1 MSERQGEIRQRTARQ
16 IVDAVSD
23 VCGQNINFIDADG
36 MIIASTDAARVG
48 SFHEI
53 GRRAAILG
61 QVIEVERTEAF
72 SGTQEG
78 INVPII
84 YHGKV
89 TGVVGISGDPKEVRR
104 YATLARKIAVLLL
117 WERESDLERI
127 NWRERMSY
135 RLRCLLGENGE
146 TGLDSFLKEFHLQ
159 KQARF
164 CTALIC
170 LRDQMEM
177 GHLFGAGRD
186 EKELPEQAVYR
197 TLEASGSPYY
207 AFWYPNSYVLL
218 LAAEQRESGREL
230 LRQLAEKYPG
240 CVRIGLGNLQE
251 LGRQEQS
258 YREAQ
263 LAVESLGAGGGFAVY
278 EEMDLHLLVSGIS
291 REVRELFLNKTVG
304 RLGEEDRALLQAYFE
319 EETSLIQTSRR
330 LHLHKNTLQYRLN
343 RIERLCG
350 YDPRTFR
357 EAVVLYCGLR
367 LLGTQEEGV
376 VASQWKQEK
385 KEKQE
390 KQADGMGKMTE
401 KERAEA
407 PEKTS

>member
-36 MIIASTDAARVG
+36 TIIASTDAARVG

-53 GRRAAILG
+53 GRRAALLG
-61 QVIEVERTEAF
+61 RVIEVKSEEAF

-78 INVPII
+78 VNVPII
-84 YHGKV
+84 YHGRV
-89 TGVVGISGDPKEVRR
+89 TGVVGISGDPEEVRR
-104 YATLARKIAVLLL
+104 YGSLARKIAVLLL
-117 WERESDLERI
+117 RERESDLERI
-127 NWRERMSY
+127 NRIERMSY
-135 RLRCLLGENGE
+135 RLRCLLGENEE
-146 TGLDSFLKEFHLQ
+146 TGVESFLEEFQLQ
-159 KQARF
+159 KQAHF

-170 LRDQMEM
+170 LRDPAES
-177 GHLFGAGRD
+177 GETLRD
-186 EKELPEQAVYR
+186 ARDAKASPEQAVYR
-197 TLEASGSPYY
+197 TLEACGSPYY
-207 AFWYPNSYVLL
+207 AFWYPNSYVILL
-218 LAAEQRESGREL
+218 SAEQRDSGREL
-230 LRQLAEKYPG
+230 LCQLAGQYPD
-240 CVRIGLGNLQE
+240 CVRIGMGNLRE
-251 LGRQEQS
+251 LERQEQS

-291 REVRELFLNKTVG
+291 RENRELFLEKTVG
-304 RLGEEDRALLQAYFE
+304 RLGEEDLALLQVYFE
-319 EETSLIQTSRR
+319 EETSLIRTSQR

-367 LLGTQEEGV
+367 LLGTQAEG
-376 VASQWKQEK
+376 
-385 KEKQE
+385 
-390 KQADGMGKMTE
+390 
-401 KERAEA
+401 RR
-407 PEKTS
+407 